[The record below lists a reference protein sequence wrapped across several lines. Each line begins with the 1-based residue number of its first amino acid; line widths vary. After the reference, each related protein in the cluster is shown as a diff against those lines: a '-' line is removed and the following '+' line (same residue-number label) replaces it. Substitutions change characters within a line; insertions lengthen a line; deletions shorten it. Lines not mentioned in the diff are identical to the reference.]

1 MTDSSSWKLIKL
13 RSFVPIR
20 SHVHRNCAVVIK
32 LAQHDRFVTDK
43 CRLRLTEKNRRKY
56 GFYIKPVKDF
66 RKLKRQNIRVEFRP
80 IRSTPG
86 LCGFWKGYKLPSIK
100 VRIILRIRY
109 YSVNRPTRKKE
120 TECSSQESSPRP
132 SDYYSALPLSYR
144 KLVGAKAVKLGP
156 WDKHSAFC

>member
-1 MTDSSSWKLIKL
+1 MYYFPQVHPKSLTMTDSSSWKLIKL

-20 SHVHRNCAVVIK
+20 SHVRRNCAVVIK

-66 RKLKRQNIRVEFRP
+66 RKLKRQNVRVEFRP

-100 VRIILRIRY
+100 VRNNLENHVLFSEWHRLI
-109 YSVNRPTRKKE
+109 RKKE
-120 TECSSQESSPRP
+120 NECPCQESNLRP
-132 SDYYSALPLSYR
+132 SDY
-144 KLVGAKAVKLGP
+144 
-156 WDKHSAFC
+156 